1 MKLPNGDRAIVP
13 QQKITGYLLSFNHR
27 DGRSKAAFFSRFGF
41 SANAWQELARS
52 LRQHAV
58 DHTVSGVEDSP
69 FGTRY
74 VVEGVIITPDERNPV
89 IRSVWFIETDEEIPR
104 FVTAYPL
111 ARE

>member
-1 MKLPNGDRAIVP
+1 MKLPNAERASIP
-13 QQKITGYLLSFNHR
+13 SQKIIGYLLSFSHR

-41 SANAWQELARS
+41 AADAWQRLARA

-58 DHTVSGVEDSP
+58 DHEVSKVEDSP

-74 VVEGVIITPDERNPV
+74 VIEGTIVTPDRRNPI
-89 IRSVWFIETDEEIPR
+89 IRSVWFIETGEEIPR

>member
-41 SANAWQELARS
+41 SADAWQGLAKA

-58 DHTVSGVEDSP
+58 DHEVSRVEDSP

-74 VVEGVIITPDERNPV
+74 VVEGVIITPDQRDPV
-89 IRSVWFIETDEEIPR
+89 IRSIWFIETDNEIPR